1 MRNRIL
7 AIAVATSLTS
17 GPALADTS
25 SMNGSVTGMGIL
37 ENDYVKA
44 GVNGTSGTFGSGGNT
59 SPGLQYDSSGTGTF
73 NPSYDYLTPGSPF
86 DGWSIKIDGTNSTN
100 NNAGSASW
108 TDSDGLTDGTN
119 SFTWQGTNA
128 SHSGWQVEHVYSL
141 GATSEYVDITTNITA
156 GSTAS
161 AVYFGR
167 FIDPDARA
175 AAGDSSATD
184 NVLGYSGIPDT
195 NVAFSEATVSRYAL
209 GLYSTNTNVDA
220 GISSGWTTEADG
232 YTTSPYTDS
241 DGTSVK

>member
-1 MRNRIL
+1 MRNKIL
-7 AIAVATSLTS
+7 AIAVATALTS
-17 GPALADTS
+17 GPVLADTS

-44 GVNGTSGTFGSGGNT
+44 GVNKTSGTFGSGGNT
-59 SPGLQYDSSGTGTF
+59 SPGLQYDSSGSGTF
-73 NPSYDYLTPGSPF
+73 NSSYDYLTPGSPF

-100 NNAGSASW
+100 NNAGSTSW
-108 TDSDGLTDGTN
+108 ADADGLTDGTD

-141 GATSEYVDITTNITA
+141 GATSEYIDITTNITA

-195 NVAFSEATVSRYAL
+195 NVAFSEANAY
-209 GLYSTNTNVDA
+209 
-220 GISSGWTTEADG
+220 ISIL
-232 YTTSPYTDS
+232 PIQ
-241 DGTSVK
+241 V